1 MKSQNLKISDK
12 LSGFVVDRIETI
24 PELSTEAVL
33 FTHEKT
39 GAKLLHLFNEDPNNL
54 FCIAFRTPVYNN
66 TGVPHILEHSV
77 LAGSKK
83 FPLKDPFK
91 EMLKGSLQ
99 TFLNAITYPDK
110 TMYPVSSQVEKDYY
124 NLVDV
129 YCDAVFNPLL
139 NENTFYQEGWH
150 YELEDEKADVALKGI
165 VYNEMKGVFSDFR
178 SHVGRKTLSALYPDT
193 TYFFESGGEPEHI
206 PELSYDEFK
215 EFHRKF
221 YHPSNSFT
229 VLYGNLESEKS
240 LKFLNDKYLESF
252 SELKIDSEIN
262 AQEIWDKPRENVFS
276 APAAKEDDG
285 TCTVVASWIT
295 GNSSDPVKALLGK
308 IFSHYFFTNDSSFM
322 RKALVDSEL
331 GEDLDDMCG
340 FDGDL
345 IQGMF
350 NVGLRKVKIENSE
363 KVKDLIKETLQKELD
378 KGLDDELIEGAIRQ
392 IEFNLREITGG
403 GHFPYNLMLAERAY
417 RSWIYGGDPLA
428 HLAFEKPLN
437 FIKDNKAKG
446 PEFFNNMFKEFFIEN
461 KHALYS
467 VVKASSELGE
477 KLGSLSREQAANLS
491 KDFNEDDKK
500 EILKKT
506 AELLEEQKKEPT
518 AEALASLP
526 KLSRED
532 LPLKDEIVPTE
543 MHNLN
548 GTDLY
553 LHPIFSAGI
562 VYLDLGFELLTVE
575 KDLIPYIPLYSE
587 LMTRCGA
594 GDKSSEDMA
603 RWVTLST
610 GGITCSDVCCTK
622 YGTSDELVF
631 KLFFHGKALS
641 ERFSE
646 MLQIFKE
653 MLLEPKLND
662 PKLVKDIII
671 EMKNDLH
678 SYITRSGHTYAIR
691 EGSSRISKSKS
702 VEEMTDGIFQLRFLD
717 KILKEDKIGNII
729 SVLETLH
736 KKIISKK
743 NLFLSMTGE
752 KANDF
757 LDKVTE
763 LAESLPKNDNNI
775 QDFNFEPETNSNDKG
790 YLISSSVNYVSKSW
804 KVDALTPEASG
815 VYYLLSRNLSTG
827 YLWDKVR
834 VEGGAYGGM
843 SITGSLHP
851 IFSCASYRDPN
862 LSSTLKHFEMGL
874 KHIID
879 GIPEDDV
886 EQSVIGTIGKL
897 DSPRGPHSKG
907 FQETLSRITGRSVES
922 RQEMREAIL
931 NCNSETLSKYA
942 KSIVES
948 LYSSTTII
956 GNDASFKEAS
966 ANGDDLRIENLV

>member
-1 MKSQNLKISDK
+1 MKTQNLKVGDK
-12 LSGFVVDRIETI
+12 LSGFIVDRIEEI
-24 PELSTEAVL
+24 PELSTEAAL

-39 GAKLLHLFNEDPNNL
+39 GGKLLHLFNEDPNNL

-77 LAGSKK
+77 LAGSEK

-139 NENTFYQEGWH
+139 TENTFSQEGWH
-150 YELEDEKADVALKGI
+150 YELENKEDDVSLKGI

-178 SHVGRKTLSALYPDT
+178 SHVGRKTLSALFPET
-193 TYFFESGGEPEHI
+193 TYYYESGGEPEHI
-206 PELSYDEFK
+206 PELSYEEFK

-229 VLYGNLESEKS
+229 VLYGNLESDKS
-240 LKFLNDKYLESF
+240 LKFLDEKYLNSF
-252 SELKIDSEIN
+252 SELKIDSSIDEQIIWTEP
-262 AQEIWDKPRENVFS
+262 QENTFS
-276 APAAKEDDG
+276 APASKEDDG

-295 GNSSDPVKALLGK
+295 GSSTDAESALIGK

-350 NVGLRKVKIENSE
+350 SVGLRKVKIENSE
-363 KVKDLIKETLQKELD
+363 KVKKLIKDTLEKELS
-378 KGLDDELIEGAIRQ
+378 KGLDQELLEGAIRQ
-392 IEFNLREITGG
+392 IEFSLREITGG

-417 RSWIYGGDPLA
+417 RSWLYGGDPLV

-437 FIKDNKAKG
+437 LIKEGKSKG
-446 PEFFNNMFKEFFIEN
+446 PEFFNNKFKEFFIEN
-461 KHALYS
+461 NHALYS
-467 VVKASSELGE
+467 VINASSELGE
-477 KLGSLSREQAANLS
+477 KLGTMSKEQADDLS
-491 KDFNEDDKK
+491 KDFNDEKRS

-506 AELLEEQKKEPT
+506 TELLEDQKKGPSQ
-518 AEALASLP
+518 EALNSLP
-526 KLSRED
+526 KLSRDD

-543 MHNLN
+543 LHSIS

-553 LHPIFSAGI
+553 IHPIFSAGI

-575 KDLIPYIPLYSE
+575 EDLIPYIPIYSE
-587 LMTRCGA
+587 LITRCGA
-594 GDKSSEDMA
+594 GNKSSEDMA

-610 GGITCSDVCCTK
+610 GGITCSDVCSTK
-622 YGTSDELVF
+622 YGTDDELIF
-631 KLFFHGKALS
+631 KLFFHGKALA

-646 MLQIFKE
+646 MEDIFST
-653 MLLEPKLND
+653 MLLKPTLND
-662 PKLVKDIII
+662 PKLIKDIII
-671 EMKNDLH
+671 EMKNDLS

-691 EGSSRISKSKS
+691 EGSSKICKSKYI
-702 VEEMTDGIFQLRFLD
+702 EELTDGIAQLRFLE
-717 KILKEDKIGNII
+717 KLLKANDIDNII
-729 SVLETLH
+729 SILQKLH
-736 KKIISKK
+736 NMIITKEGS
-743 NLFLSMTGE
+743 LVSMTGE
-752 KANDF
+752 KALTFKDSVSKLVNSF
-757 LDKVTE
+757 P
-763 LAESLPKNDNNI
+763 SNNI
-775 QDFNFEPETNSNDKG
+775 PNSEIPFKAQKEDSGRG
-790 YLISSSVNYVSKSW
+790 YVISSSVNYVSKSW
-804 KVDALTPEASG
+804 KLPSLTPEASG
-815 VYYLLSRNLSTG
+815 INYLLSRNLSTG

-843 SITGSLHP
+843 AITGSLHP
-851 IFSCASYRDPN
+851 VFSCASYRDPN
-862 LSSTLKHFEMGL
+862 LSSTLNHFEDAL
-874 KHIID
+874 KHIAN
-879 GIPEDDV
+879 GLPEDDV
-886 EQSVIGTIGKL
+886 DQNIIGTIGKL

-907 FQETLSRITGRSVES
+907 FQETLSRITGRTVED
-922 RQEMREAIL
+922 RQKMRDAIL
-931 NCNSETLSKYA
+931 NCNSGKLSQYA
-942 KSIVES
+942 KEILQSELSSVTVIGNEDSFSKATEAGININVES
-948 LYSSTTII
+948 LT
-956 GNDASFKEAS
+956 
-966 ANGDDLRIENLV
+966 